1 MAKRDFAFGK
11 ENFILIA
18 VAVAVIGGVA
28 LVSKKR
34 K

>member
-18 VAVAVIGGVA
+18 VLLLLAD
-28 LVSKKR
+28 VSLAFAAS
-34 K
+34 

>member
-18 VAVAVIGGVA
+18 VDEWWRFAG
-28 LVSKKR
+28 SDR
-34 K
+34 F

>member
-18 VAVAVIGGVA
+18 VAVAWFHIDEWWRFRG
-28 LVSKKR
+28 
-34 K
+34 